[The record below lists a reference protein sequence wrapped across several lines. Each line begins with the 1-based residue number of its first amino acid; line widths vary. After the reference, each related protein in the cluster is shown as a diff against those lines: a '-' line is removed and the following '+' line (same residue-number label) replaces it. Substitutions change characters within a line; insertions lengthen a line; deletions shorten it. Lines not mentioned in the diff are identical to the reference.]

1 MKKQKVASTDDFDGD
16 GSRILAELENGLEIA
31 VFYVDG
37 EYHALSNYCV
47 HQGAPLCEGPVTGN
61 MSVNEDAEWEYEEEQ
76 RYIVCP
82 WHEWKFDIT
91 TGKNVSDDRYVT
103 PKFEVV
109 VEDGTVFVL
118 R

>member
-1 MKKQKVASTDDFDGD
+1 MSKHRVASTADFDGD
-16 GSRILAELENGLEIA
+16 GSRVIAEIDDGLEIA
-31 VFYVDG
+31 VFYFDG

-47 HQGAPLCEGPVTGN
+47 HQGGPLCEGPVTGK
-61 MSVNEDAEWEYEEEQ
+61 MTVDESAEWEYEEKN

-91 TGKNVSDDRYVT
+91 TGKNVSDERYVT

-109 VEDGTVFVL
+109 VEGDDVFVI